1 MCIYINIYKTYRYA
15 AYHTHSHEYV
25 IRLNISHIQTALWIQ
40 FYHPKPLVNYITHS
54 DCAGFWWLGVFTCQI
69 KLVCCQCLKLIW
81 SFSACVFKTASY
93 YKKKAHSPNGEKKK
107 KTRWEKQ
114 NNRQPWARARSM
126 CCACRRCA
134 AVIHHC
140 PPVAFSVST
149 CIRH

>member
-40 FYHPKPLVNYITHS
+40 FYHPKPLLNYITHS

-107 KTRWEKQ
+107 KNTVGKAKQ
-114 NNRQPWARARSM
+114 PATLGPGQKHVLCVPLL
-126 CCACRRCA
+126 CRRHSSLPSCGLLR
-134 AVIHHC
+134 VYMY
-140 PPVAFSVST
+140 
-149 CIRH
+149 